1 MLHNPPPPRGPR
13 GSSPQVRGRGRGGI
27 QKRRNGGPAPKID
40 RDGDLNMDAAVSAAD
55 KPKSGNGSG
64 GRGRGRNPDRP
75 GRSQAGPASRPGGR
89 GNTISDRAKQNMIR
103 GLGGKQANV
112 LESRIT
118 DGGLRLQ
125 VSGLSE
131 SKAASNPDGGL
142 ESLLGFLERKAS
154 GLDSKSNRAVKIK
167 KSSKA
172 GDSVF
177 ITASPEDIAAI
188 LKLNNFNFAG
198 AILTIR
204 ALDASGDAPDVPSAT
219 SEVKDQLRAVLA
231 SRYDAGL
238 KLLNLSS
245 LVADPGL
252 NSMGV
257 FNGSTTTSKIFPALM
272 VVCNDLFKTKKEK
285 QEAIVSV
292 TLADNALTKVN
303 EIHILAEMFPD
314 IRNIDLSRNNLADL
328 RSIDAWRRKFRNMEH
343 LILVGNPIEAQLA
356 ELKDEIMKRYP
367 KLHTL
372 NNVQV
377 RTQEE
382 VAVTVAADEAARNPF
397 PVLGPNFQ
405 DVGGVGANF
414 VTQFFALYDNDRNAF
429 LGQFYDSHSK
439 FSLAINM
446 TAPRSTELSV
456 PVQAWSEYTK
466 HSRNLLKVTHLNT
479 RMNRQYIGVQDIQP
493 VWASLPASR
502 HPDLHTQG
510 DKYII
515 ECNTVSGLPDLTGQA
530 IHGVDGLM
538 ITIHG
543 EFEDQPPKNA
553 DKSLRSFSRTFVLGP
568 GAPGGPQIRVVSDML
583 ALRAWAP
590 LAQPVVSQSPPQL
603 QAALT
608 PEQQVLQQQEAI
620 ANQLTEKTGMTLE
633 YSAMCLNETGW
644 DLEKAFV
651 AFTTNKANLPPNAW
665 VAGIPR

>member
-1 MLHNPPPPRGPR
+1 MLTNPPPPRGPR

-27 QKRRNGGPAPKID
+27 QKRRTGGPAPRVD
-40 RDGDLNMDAAVSAAD
+40 RDGDLNMDAAASTTD
-55 KPKSGNGSG
+55 KPRSGNG
-64 GRGRGRNPDRP
+64 RGKPTSDRP
-75 GRSQAGPASRPGGR
+75 GRSQAGPAPRSGGR
-89 GNTISDRAKQNMIR
+89 GSHISDRAKQNIVR

-131 SKAASNPDGGL
+131 SKAAGNPDGGL
-142 ESLLGFLERKAS
+142 DALLSFLERKAS

-167 KSSKA
+167 KSSKV

-177 ITASPEDIAAI
+177 ITASPEDIATI

-204 ALDASGDAPDVPSAT
+204 ALDASGKVPDASAKT
-219 SEVKDQLRAVLA
+219 MEVKDQLRAVLS
-231 SRYDAGL
+231 SRYDEDS

-252 NSMGV
+252 NSMGM
-257 FNGSTTTSKIFPALM
+257 FNGSTNTSKIFPALM
-272 VVCNDLFKTKKEK
+272 VVCNDLFKSRREK
-285 QEAIVSV
+285 REAIVSV
-292 TLADNALTKVN
+292 TLADNGLTKVD
-303 EIHILAEMFPD
+303 EIHVLAEMFPD
-314 IRNIDLSRNNLADL
+314 IKNIDLSRNNLKDL
-328 RSIDAWRRKFRNMEH
+328 KSLDAWRKKFRGMEH

-367 KLHTL
+367 KLHSL

-377 RTQEE
+377 RTAEE
-382 VAVTVAADEAARNPF
+382 VAITVAANEAARNPF

-414 VTQFFALYDNDRNAF
+414 VTQYFALYDSNRNGF
-429 LGQFYDSHSK
+429 LNQFYDAHSK

-446 TAPRSTELSV
+446 TAPRSTEVSV
-456 PVQAWSEYTK
+456 PVQPWLEYTK
-466 HSRNLLKVTHLNT
+466 HSRNLLKINHLNA
-479 RMNRQYIGVQDIQP
+479 RMNRQYKGVQDIQTA
-493 VWASLPASR
+493 WATLPATR

-510 DKYII
+510 DKYVI
-515 ECNTVSGLPDLTGQA
+515 ECQTVSGLPDLTGQA

-543 EFEDQPPKNA
+543 EFEDQAPNNTE
-553 DKSLRSFSRTFVLGP
+553 KSLRSFSRTFVLGP

-583 ALRAWAP
+583 ALRGWTP
-590 LAQPVVSQSPPQL
+590 LPQPVSSQLPPQ
-603 QAALT
+603 QQQPTLT

-620 ANQLTEKTGMTLE
+620 ATQLTEKTGMTLE

-651 AFTTNKANLPPNAW
+651 AFELNKAQLPANAW
-665 VAGIPR
+665 IGGIPR